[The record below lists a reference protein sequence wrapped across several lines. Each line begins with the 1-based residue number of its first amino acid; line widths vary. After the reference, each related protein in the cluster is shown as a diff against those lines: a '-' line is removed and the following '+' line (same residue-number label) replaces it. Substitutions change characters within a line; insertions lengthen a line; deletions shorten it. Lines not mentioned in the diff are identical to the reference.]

1 MEKQARIVVK
11 PKEVSQE
18 EKQRK
23 AALLAQYANVTDEEE
38 YPFPEPVGT
47 RGFDGQLTPFQ
58 LCRVG
63 SGGSQGK
70 SVGAPGVWLPRAG
83 APLRSPFAAV
93 PTLPGWAQSRG
104 GAEEPGIT
112 PRNWAPRSSLTR

>member
-47 RGFDGQLTPFQ
+47 RWFDGQLTPFQ
-58 LCRVG
+58 LCHIWWGGVG
-63 SGGSQGK
+63 EK
-70 SVGAPGVWLPRAG
+70 SVGAPGVWLPGAG
-83 APLRSPFAAV
+83 APLRSPFPTV
-93 PTLPGWAQSRG
+93 PTLPGCAQSRG
-104 GAEEPGIT
+104 GAEEPGIISH
-112 PRNWAPRSSLTR
+112 NSAPHSSLTL